1 MNRRDRGFTLIELMV
16 ALFIAAL
23 MFAMG
28 YGALSQG
35 LKNHETLKDQQ
46 ERLLALQTTVRLLEQ
61 DFVQLTPRPVRQAV
75 GDEPAQAALQS
86 GTPGTQ
92 PVVAF
97 TRGGWANPMGTQRT
111 GLQRVAYLVE
121 DGTLKR
127 EYWNVLDPTLA
138 STTVKRELLTHVKTF
153 SIRYMDANR
162 QWQQQWPPPTVAG
175 VIAQETSL
183 RLRPIAVEL
192 TLDTED
198 WGTIVR
204 LIEIAG

>member
-1 MNRRDRGFTLIELMV
+1 MRMAGRGFTLIELMV

-35 LKNHETLKDQQ
+35 LKNHDTLKDQQ
-46 ERLLALQTTVRLLEQ
+46 ARLLALQNTVRVLEQ

-75 GDEPAQAALQS
+75 GDEPSQPALQA

-92 PVVAF
+92 PIVAL
-97 TRGGWANPMGTQRT
+97 TRGGWANPAGLQRP
-111 GLQRVAYLVE
+111 GLQRVDYLLE

-138 STTVKRELLTHVKTF
+138 STTVKRDLLTHVKSF
-153 SIRYMDANR
+153 SLRYMDVNR
-162 QWQQQWPPPTVAG
+162 VWQQQWPPPTVAG

-183 RLRPIAVEL
+183 RLRPIAVEI

-204 LIEIAG
+204 VFEIAA